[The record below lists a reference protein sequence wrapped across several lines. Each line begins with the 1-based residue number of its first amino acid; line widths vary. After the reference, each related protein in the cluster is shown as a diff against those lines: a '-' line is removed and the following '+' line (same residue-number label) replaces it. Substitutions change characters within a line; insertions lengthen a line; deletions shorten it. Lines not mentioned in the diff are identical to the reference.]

1 MPLNR
6 TNAVRLEQKLDER
19 DKVMSHTVEC
29 VLSENAA
36 ERGGGGGGGALD
48 IYILRL
54 IM

>member
-29 VLSENAA
+29 ILIAHGLGTL
-36 ERGGGGGGGALD
+36 ERS
-48 IYILRL
+48 
-54 IM
+54 